1 MSLSKIQFAPG
12 IQKETT
18 NYTASGGWFAC
29 DKVRFRQGMP
39 EKIGGWLQLVSQQF
53 LGACRYIHQWS
64 SYEGDQQYIGM
75 GTSAKLY
82 ILWGQS
88 YYDITPLRLTIS
100 PIPNSAP
107 ICVLGSANQMAL
119 NVPAT
124 GAQIGD
130 YFTISGAT
138 AFDVFTAAQLNQQF
152 QVIGYYNSNPDVLVF
167 QAPAPTPTTDIN
179 CGGNANGTMSLAFD
193 ISAGLQDA
201 SVGQGWGI
209 PPWGGWSPTFGP
221 APAPSPP
228 ATGWGAAFDPRT
240 LNPVDPTTNQM
251 RLWSLD
257 NFGEDLVACIRGGP
271 IYYWHEDGGV
281 NSRATPL
288 SEPVNVAGVA
298 FTPVN
303 VPGSALQVLVS
314 PNDRHLIAFGCPDIG
329 NQGDPMDN
337 GQVNPLL
344 IRWADTE
351 NAYDWFP
358 TRTNTAGSQPLSA
371 GSYIICALRTV
382 SGQILIWTDLGLWLQ
397 QYIGT
402 PYIFG
407 FQPVAQGLSIVGPNA
422 MVNAA
427 GNVYWMDHGVFMV
440 YSGGVQEVPCS
451 VKDYVFSNINYTQ
464 AYKIY
469 CGHNHAFHEVTW
481 FYPSANSIEN
491 DSYVTF
497 NYVDQVWTV
506 GMMQRTAW
514 LEMGRGNYPVA
525 TDLDNHLIYS
535 HEYGSDANG
544 KPLPAYI
551 ESADIDL
558 NGGDSK
564 LYMQRFIPDVFFR
577 GDAGTQQTLQVT
589 IQGRNEPLQPKK
601 TWAELTVTPMTRQQ
615 FIRVRDRQVSFRF
628 SSQGLGVGWRL
639 GTIRADWQ
647 QDGRR

>member
-1 MSLSKIQFAPG
+1 MPLSKIQFAPG

-29 DKVRFRQGMP
+29 DKMRFRQGMP
-39 EKIGGWLQLVSQQF
+39 EKIGGWIQLVSQPF

-64 SYEGDQQYIGM
+64 AYEGDQQFIGL
-75 GTSAKLY
+75 GTSDKLY

-88 YYDITPLRLTIS
+88 LYDITPERLSLTLG
-100 PIPNSAP
+100 ADP
-107 ICVLGSANQMAL
+107 ICALGAASAQMSIHA
-119 NVPAT
+119 PAN

-130 YFTISGAT
+130 YFTLSNAT
-138 AFDVFTAAQLNQQF
+138 AFDVFTAAMLNQQF
-152 QVIGYYNSNPDVLVF
+152 QVQGYYTNDPNYLLV
-167 QAPAPTPTTDIN
+167 QAPAQTHSPTTV
-179 CGGNANGTMSLAFD
+179 CGGGAAVTASFD
-193 ISAGLQDA
+193 ISVGLEDA

-209 PPWGGWSPTFGP
+209 PPWGGWSSTFGP
-221 APAPSPP
+221 APAPAPP
-228 ATGWGAAFDPRT
+228 ATGWGVAFDPRT

-257 NFGEDLVACIRGGP
+257 NFGEDLVACIRNGP
-271 IYYWHEDGGV
+271 IYYWHENSGV
-281 NSRATPL
+281 NSPATPL
-288 SEPVNVAGVA
+288 TEDITVGGVDFVADIN
-298 FTPVN
+298 TPT
-303 VPGSALQVLVS
+303 SALQVLVS
-314 PNDRHLIAFGCPDIG
+314 PNDRHLIAYGCTDIG
-329 NQGDPMDN
+329 ETT
-337 GQVNPLL
+337 VNPLL
-344 IRWADTE
+344 IRWSDTE
-351 NAYDWFP
+351 AAYSWTP
-358 TRTNTAGSQPLSA
+358 SRTNSAGGQPLSA

-397 QYIGT
+397 QYIGM
-402 PYIFG
+402 PYVFG

-451 VKDYVFSNINYTQ
+451 VKDYVFSSINYTQ

-491 DSYVTF
+491 DSYVTY

-544 KPLPAYI
+544 KPLPAWI
-551 ESADIDL
+551 ESADIDM

-564 LYMQRFIPDVFFR
+564 LYMQRFVPDVFFR

-589 IQGRNEPLQPKK
+589 IRGRNEPLQPKK
-601 TWAELTVTPMTRQQ
+601 TWAELIVTPMTRQQ

-628 SSQGLGVGWRL
+628 SSAGLGVGWRL

-647 QDGRR
+647 PDGRR